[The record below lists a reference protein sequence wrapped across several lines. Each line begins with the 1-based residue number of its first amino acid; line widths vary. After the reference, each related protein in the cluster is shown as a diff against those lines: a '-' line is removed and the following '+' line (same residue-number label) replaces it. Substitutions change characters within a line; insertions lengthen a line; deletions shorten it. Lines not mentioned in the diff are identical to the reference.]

1 MKNSSLEKRADYGSG
16 SLRKTK
22 VGSYIYWTI
31 RFYDNNGVQKA
42 KRFPFTE
49 QGKREAKK
57 FQKEINKKKSDGVL
71 ITTTYTVASW
81 IEEYIQ
87 TYKVNGLRD
96 SSLLILVQTFNKIEV
111 SPIANIPLD
120 KLNGAMVQNFYNML
134 AETWTDINGKEHQPI
149 ASSTI
154 SKVHKLLAAA
164 YKKAVQLRIIGLNP
178 MDTVESVRP
187 HYKEKGVFTWR
198 EIGRI
203 FRAIDKIAA
212 NKSNTRQRY
221 DFRLIFMLL
230 LETGCRVG
238 ELLALR
244 WEDINFNKR
253 EIRIHATKVRDKQ
266 EFNDTKTK
274 AGNRFVP
281 ILSDKLLA
289 RLKNYR
295 KKDSI
300 IKMQGFIFED
310 SSGGAMEYR
319 RITGYWKRIKE
330 ITGIVGNVHM
340 FRHTFATY
348 LLEKGIPVAEVSRIL
363 GHADATITYGMYV
376 HAIPNYNQRII
387 EQFQRK
393 GGVKKTVIES
403 VKESKSL

>member
-1 MKNSSLEKRADYGSG
+1 MYGDGTIGYEKIGRYGYYT
-16 SLRKTK
+16 LQ
-22 VGSYIYWTI
+22 Y
-31 RFYDNNGVQKA
+31 YDNTGKKQK
-42 KRFPFTE
+42 KRFPYSKE
-49 QGKREAKK
+49 GMKNAKK

-71 ITTTYTVASW
+71 VTTTYTVASW

-87 TYKVNGLRD
+87 TYKTANLRD
-96 SSLLILVQTFNKIEV
+96 SSLLILVQTFEKIEV

-134 AETWTDINGKEHQPI
+134 AETWTDTKGKEHQPI

-154 SKVHKLLAAA
+154 GKVHKLLVAA
-164 YKKAVQLRIIGLNP
+164 YKKAVQLRIIALNP
-178 MDTVESVRP
+178 MDTVEPVKVR
-187 HYKEKGVFTWR
+187 YKEKSVFTWR

-203 FRAIDKIAA
+203 FNAIKRITG
-212 NKSNTRQRY
+212 NNRNTRQRY
-221 DFRLIFMLL
+221 DFRLLFMLL

-253 EIRIHATKVRDKQ
+253 EIHIHSTKVRDKQ
-266 EFNDTKTK
+266 DFNDTKTK

-289 RLKNYR
+289 RLKEYR
-295 KKDSI
+295 KKDGV

-330 ITGIVGNVHM
+330 ITGIQGNVHM

-376 HAIPNYNQRII
+376 HSIPGYNQRII
-387 EQFQRK
+387 EQFRRK
-393 GGVKKTVIES
+393 NDAKDNPDLKHTQKHTQIN
-403 VKESKSL
+403 

>member
-1 MKNSSLEKRADYGSG
+1 MYGEG
-16 SLRKTK
+16 SIAYEK
-22 VGSYIYWTI
+22 VGKYEYYALQY
-31 RFYDNNGVQKA
+31 FDNMGKRQK
-42 KRFPFTE
+42 KRFPYTKE
-49 QGKREAKK
+49 GMKNAKK
-57 FQKEINKKKSDGVL
+57 FQKEISKKKSDGVL
-71 ITTTYTVASW
+71 VSTTHTVASW
-81 IEEYIQ
+81 CEEYIQ

-96 SSLLILVQTFNKIEV
+96 SSLLILIQTFNKIEV
-111 SPIANIPLD
+111 SPIANVPLD

-134 AETWTDINGKEHQPI
+134 ATTWTDINGKEHQPI

-164 YKKAVQLRIIGLNP
+164 YKKAVQLRIIALNP
-178 MDTVESVRP
+178 MDTVEGVKP

-203 FRAIDKIAA
+203 FRAIDKITA

-230 LETGCRVG
+230 AETGCRVG

-244 WEDINFNKR
+244 WEDINFSKR
-253 EIRIHATKVRDKQ
+253 EIHIHSTKVRDKQ
-266 EFNDTKTK
+266 DFNDTKTK
-274 AGNRFVP
+274 AGNRYVP
-281 ILSDKLLA
+281 IISDKLLD
-289 RLKNYR
+289 RLKEYR
-295 KKDSI
+295 KKDGV

-330 ITGIVGNVHM
+330 MTGINGNVHM

-348 LLEKGIPVAEVSRIL
+348 LLAKGIPVAETSRIL

-376 HAIPNYNQRII
+376 HAIPGYNQRII
-387 EQFQRK
+387 EQFQP
-393 GGVKKTVIES
+393 KKAVIKP
-403 VKESKSL
+403 VKESKSV